1 MSDTDLLIQDH
12 AMVRTITLN
21 RPDAKNTL
29 TGAMLGELVDATRAA
44 DEAEGIRAIVLTNT
58 GNTFCAGADLTDSRP
73 GVSGMSEDSS
83 GTTLSDI
90 FVALQNATTPV
101 IGKINGHAVG
111 GGVGL
116 VAACDL
122 SYVRSDAKIGFTEVR
137 LGVAPA
143 VISVVCL
150 PKLSRAD
157 AMETFLTGER
167 FTPDR
172 AAEMGL
178 INAAVA
184 PEDLDSH
191 VQQVI
196 DKILLGGP
204 AGVAAAK
211 QIVNSVPAMAR
222 TEAFEKMTAL
232 SQALFDGAEAR
243 AGIAAFRERRPAPWA
258 PVGDE
263 ETSQSSPSG

>member
-1 MSDTDLLIQDH
+1 MSDPDLLIEDNGP
-12 AMVRTITLN
+12 VRTITLN

-29 TGAMLGELVDATRAA
+29 TGAMLAGLVRSISEADQADA
-44 DEAEGIRAIVLTNT
+44 IRVIVLTNV
-58 GNTFCAGADLTDSRP
+58 GNTFCAGADLTNSRP
-73 GVSGMSEDSS
+73 GVSGMSSDGD
-83 GTTLSDI
+83 GTALSDI
-90 FVALQNATTPV
+90 FVGMQGSATPV

-167 FTPDR
+167 FSPAR

-178 INAAVA
+178 VNAAVD
-184 PEDLDSH
+184 PECLDDH

-196 DKILLGGP
+196 DMILLGGP
-204 AGVAAAK
+204 AGVTASK
-211 QIVNSVPAMAR
+211 QIINSVPSMAQVD
-222 TEAFEKMTAL
+222 AFEAMTEL
-232 SQALFDGAEAR
+232 SQSLFDGAEAQ
-243 AGIAAFRERRPAPWA
+243 AGIAAFREHRPAPWVPA
-258 PVGDE
+258 D
-263 ETSQSSPSG
+263 